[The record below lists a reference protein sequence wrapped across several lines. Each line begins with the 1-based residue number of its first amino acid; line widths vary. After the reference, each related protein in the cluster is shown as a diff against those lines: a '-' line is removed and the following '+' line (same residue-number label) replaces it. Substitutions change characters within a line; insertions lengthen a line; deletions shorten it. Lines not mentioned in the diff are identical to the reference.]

1 MNALIFRGNEPVSEL
16 GVSDRGLMY
25 GDGLFETMRAEAGTL
40 PWWDAHWQ
48 RLGEGAARLGIAL
61 PDESRMHAAALG
73 LIGAGRSVL
82 KLILTR
88 GESGRGYLPGN
99 GPSTCV
105 LSVHPLPPP
114 VAEWRLHWCQT
125 AMAQQPVLA
134 GMKHLN
140 RLENVLARAECQ
152 RAGFSEGL
160 MRDSSGQV
168 LCATSANVF
177 IHKNGAWQ
185 TPALDSGGIAGIAR
199 AWLLANVA
207 TASVAAMQREDVEQA
222 SAVFLCNAVRGIM
235 PVRSVGDRCFPG
247 SSALQAV
254 QMQFLHA
261 NPQFSDELPNH
272 G

>member
-1 MNALIFRGNEPVSEL
+1 MNALIFHGNEPVS
-16 GVSDRGLMY
+16 GIGASDRGLMY
-25 GDGLFETMRAEAGTL
+25 GDGLFETMRADAGAL

-48 RLGEGAARLGIAL
+48 RLGEGAKRLGIAL

-73 LIGAGRSVL
+73 LIGKERAVL

-88 GESGRGYLPGN
+88 GESGRGYLPGD

-105 LSVHPLPPP
+105 LSAHPLPPP
-114 VAEWRLHWCQT
+114 LVDWRLHWCET
-125 AMAQQPVLA
+125 VMAQQPVLA

-160 MRDSSGQV
+160 MCDTTGKV

-177 IHKNGAWQ
+177 IHKNGIWF
-185 TPALDSGGIAGIAR
+185 TPALESGGIAGIAR
-199 AWLLANVA
+199 AWLLANVPA
-207 TASVAAMQREDVEQA
+207 VSVAAIQREEVERA
-222 SAVFLCNAVRGIM
+222 DAVFLCNAVRGIM
-235 PVRSVGDRCFPG
+235 PVRSVGDRCFPE
-247 SSALQAV
+247 SSALQAL
-254 QMQFLHA
+254 QMQFVNA
-261 NPQFSDELPNH
+261 NPHFTDELPNH